1 MLRRCCTSFG
11 LLTALATSNAVGV
24 DISEVLIQGTITVTP
39 ELVQFYQEFPLS
51 TGETLLRGAYY
62 RHRDETREQRL
73 ARQLAI
79 RIDRDTMEEDV
90 QLTEWSNEAM
100 NSSAFKGFYLS
111 DLEYGV
117 RTHHDH
123 LRAILP
129 VATLR
134 QRPAEEDI
142 ERLNTA
148 MRLAAG

>member
-1 MLRRCCTSFG
+1 MTELRYDITP
-11 LLTALATSNAVGV
+11 TAPLA
-24 DISEVLIQGTITVTP
+24 
-39 ELVQFYQEFPLS
+39 
-51 TGETLLRGAYY
+51 TGETLLRGAVY
-62 RHRDETREQRL
+62 RYREESRAQAA
-73 ARQLAI
+73 ARYLSF